1 VKSIPFTVGGH
12 NWVVR
17 YYPNGCPAEN
27 LPYCISVFLVLDSV
41 LAKGVKAKVRFSL
54 LDKDGEAVASHS
66 RTTDE
71 NIFPTKDSTWGIR
84 DFIKKAD
91 LESSVHLRD
100 DSFSIRCDVTVV
112 RRIHKGSRSVSVPP
126 SDLHQHLGDLLKS
139 SEGAG
144 VTFHVGG

>member
-1 VKSIPFTVGGH
+1 MSEVCNLSAAIVAGSEESSYVIKVDGYSSIKERIKHGKYVKSIPFTVGGH

-84 DFIKKAD
+84 D
-91 LESSVHLRD
+91 L
-100 DSFSIRCDVTVV
+100 
-112 RRIHKGSRSVSVPP
+112 
-126 SDLHQHLGDLLKS
+126 
-139 SEGAG
+139 
-144 VTFHVGG
+144 